1 MIKAWIAIRNTIST
15 TEITM
20 TTITIEFRI
29 RIVEM
34 EMDTETEI
42 TTDLIA
48 GTG

>member
-1 MIKAWIAIRNTIST
+1 MIKAWIAIGNTVST

-29 RIVEM
+29 VEM
-34 EMDTETEI
+34 EMDTETEM